1 MDDKMGRAQSHR
13 QGGPR
18 LICLVAQNRP
28 GAFRYPIDVIG
39 GPNGDSKLL
48 RQTVGRQRIVIGQ
61 TELFSKLDRSPLTL
75 RFEPSSECH
84 LVSSSLNVLFELS
97 RGLRDEFSQSESGR
111 LWDGFPVLEC
121 DLKVSNAR
129 EP

>member
-39 GPNGDSKLL
+39 GPNGDFEAPPPNG
-48 RQTVGRQRIVIGQ
+48 RQTAHR
-61 TELFSKLDRSPLTL
+61 DRTD
-75 RFEPSSECH
+75 RTVFETRPIAAHIEI
-84 LVSSSLNVLFELS
+84 
-97 RGLRDEFSQSESGR
+97 
-111 LWDGFPVLEC
+111 
-121 DLKVSNAR
+121 
-129 EP
+129 